1 MAREIQ
7 IPSAIDAVGQD
18 TCRESVG
25 PRGTW
30 AEEKG
35 AKAEGPREGKEDSE
49 DHQALEAKVDI
60 KEEGNKEVSRARAK
74 EARRVRE
81 GTKELAMIAGCWA
94 ISGEKLCAAT
104 SSNSKHRRTSR

>member
-1 MAREIQ
+1 M
-7 IPSAIDAVGQD
+7 V
-18 TCRESVG
+18 

-30 AEEKG
+30 EEEKG
-35 AKAEGPREGKEDSE
+35 ARAEGPKEGKEDSE